1 MFSSVNEL
9 NFGLDDV
16 RGSMDTKIAWCGYL
30 YSTTRPGPLSI
41 IVRPIAGESSQ
52 MTPRPY
58 NPCEG
63 ASFTAR
69 PQNHQVARLL
79 ASIRGA
85 TPQSLG
91 PSREQAAIPEP
102 AASSRL
108 RRQCHRRAP

>member
-69 PQNHQVARLL
+69 PQNDQVARPL
-79 ASIRGA
+79 AANRR
-85 TPQSLG
+85 TTLQSLG
-91 PSREQAAIPEP
+91 PLRELGAIPEP
-102 AASSRL
+102 AALSRL
-108 RRQCHRRAP
+108 RRRCHRRIP